1 MLMDAKILRRSVV
14 FVSLCILAGNSV
26 LLYSG
31 LRSLVDAVE
40 WVRHSVEVR
49 QSLSDMEA
57 ELAKSQ
63 SAKRGYIL
71 TEDIFYLPIYY
82 SSSKEAMGKIDAL
95 RNLVSD
101 NNGQL
106 DNLNKLSAVLNQK
119 FQEMSEAI
127 RLQISGERA
136 SARELVRMDR
146 GGGAMESFNA
156 AINEIERIESQLL
169 RERQDNVDVARH
181 AAFAALSGFIVAVAL
196 LLALLYYLASREI
209 KQKTLASHELKL
221 LADELHR
228 QTEDLT
234 RDRNEI
240 ALLNEASSFL
250 HSCNTV
256 AEISSAFPPFT
267 RKLFPHLDG
276 AVFLTAASR
285 NRLDLLCQWGSDE
298 AAQHFAPQQCWG
310 LRRGQVH
317 IHESDAAAP
326 LCEHLGMLGSG
337 ASSLCVP
344 LVAHGETVGLLSL
357 WSTARASD
365 GIDERR
371 ICRMA
376 DMVAR
381 QLGLTL
387 ANIRLKESLKEQTIR
402 DAMTNAFN
410 RRYLE
415 VVSQKE
421 LAKARRFSRPMAVA
435 MIDIDHFKR
444 FNDTQGHPAGDTALV
459 KVSHYLQENI
469 RESDW
474 LFRYG
479 GEEFLMI
486 LTDTGP
492 QDACDRLDMLRAG
505 VEQMVMRHEG
515 TTLPQVTISCGLAAF
530 PAHADDFDGIVA
542 MADEALY
549 RAKQE
554 GRNCV
559 RIALEDCIAPEPA
572 EPQPA

>member
-1 MLMDAKILRRSVV
+1 MNAKILRRAMI
-14 FVSLCILAGNSV
+14 FVSLSILAGNSV

-40 WVRHSVEVR
+40 WVRHSVDVK
-49 QSLSDMEA
+49 QALSDIETD
-57 ELAKSQ
+57 LAKSQ

-71 TEDIFYLPIYY
+71 TEDAFYLQIYY
-82 SSSKEAMGKIDAL
+82 GASKEAMGKIDTL

-101 NNGQL
+101 NDDQL
-106 DNLNKLSAVLNQK
+106 ENLTKLSAVLNQK
-119 FQEMSEAI
+119 FQEMSKAI
-127 RLQISGERA
+127 RLQISGDRA
-136 SARELVRMDR
+136 SAKELVRMDQD
-146 GGGAMESFNA
+146 GGAMESFNV
-156 AINEIERIESQLL
+156 AIREIERIESQLL

-181 AAFAALSGFIVAVAL
+181 AAFVALAGFIVAVAL
-196 LLALLYYLASREI
+196 LLGLLYYLASREI
-209 KQKTLASHELKL
+209 KQKTLASHELKV

-250 HSCNTV
+250 HSCNAV

-267 RKLFPHLDG
+267 RKLFPDWNG

-285 NRLDLLCQWGSDE
+285 NRLDLLCQWGTDE

-317 IHESDAAAP
+317 IHESEAAAP
-326 LCEHLGMLGSG
+326 LCDHLGMLGGG

-357 WSTARASD
+357 WSTGSASGGVD
-365 GIDERR
+365 GRR
-371 ICRMA
+371 IRRMA

-421 LAKARRFSRPMAVA
+421 VAKARRFSRPLVVA

-444 FNDTQGHPAGDTALV
+444 FNDTQGHPAGDAALV
-459 KVSHYLQENI
+459 KVSHYLQESI

-492 QDACDRLDMLRAG
+492 QEACDRLDMLRAG
-505 VEQMVMRHEG
+505 VEQIVMRHEG

-530 PAHADDFDGIVA
+530 PAHADDFDGLVA
-542 MADEALY
+542 TADEALY

-559 RIALEDCIAPEPA
+559 RIALEDSVAPELG